1 MKDDYTTNSQ
11 YITYTFLFKSREN
24 VPLSQEVKS
33 LKSVEQHDISGGIF
47 YTTFI
52 LLYPQRTDV
61 IYPMFAVG
69 PICC

>member
-47 YTTFI
+47 LYYFYTTV
-52 LLYPQRTDV
+52 PTTH
-61 IYPMFAVG
+61 
-69 PICC
+69 